1 MVETLEPA
9 NLKRRK
15 IDQAYTGLT
24 NLNYT
29 SEIVNEPD
37 MPNTGG
43 TQVII

>member
-9 NLKRRK
+9 NHKRRK

-29 SEIVNEPD
+29 AEIVNEPD
-37 MPNTGG
+37 
-43 TQVII
+43 